1 MTAWN
6 APVNQPPSSG
16 SPRDGTMNQPAG
28 TTSGERH
35 RRLPRVPA
43 PTNTRQKKFY
53 EKGNKAAGT
62 RVRKGCQDVK
72 NLCQEIRVDVSN
84 KKNA

>member
-1 MTAWN
+1 MELYEQLKNLVAELEEDFT
-6 APVNQPPSSG
+6 
-16 SPRDGTMNQPAG
+16 
-28 TTSGERH
+28 
-35 RRLPRVPA
+35 
-43 PTNTRQKKFY
+43 KFY

>member
-1 MTAWN
+1 MELYEQLKN
-6 APVNQPPSSG
+6 LV
-16 SPRDGTMNQPAG
+16 AG
-28 TTSGERH
+28 LEEDFT
-35 RRLPRVPA
+35 
-43 PTNTRQKKFY
+43 KFY

-84 KKNA
+84 KKTNKYALLTISSNIFTHFSY

>member
-1 MTAWN
+1 MELYEQLKN
-6 APVNQPPSSG
+6 LV
-16 SPRDGTMNQPAG
+16 AG
-28 TTSGERH
+28 LEEDFT
-35 RRLPRVPA
+35 
-43 PTNTRQKKFY
+43 KFY

-62 RVRKGCQDVK
+62 RVRKGCQGVK

>member
-1 MTAWN
+1 MELYEQLKN
-6 APVNQPPSSG
+6 LV
-16 SPRDGTMNQPAG
+16 AG
-28 TTSGERH
+28 LEVDIT
-35 RRLPRVPA
+35 
-43 PTNTRQKKFY
+43 KFY
-53 EKGNKAAGT
+53 GKGNKAAGT